1 MLEESLLVINIWYP
15 GSEDGCIDAG
25 DAKLDARSN
34 ILASQDLMMDV
45 SDVDTAT
52 VESKAAD
59 ATTMSPTTSTSS
71 DASRNQDQSE
81 SQFVFQEQAPA
92 TSDSTPPSLQ
102 QTSTAKSPPIPEAT
116 SATYSGY
123 GLQGQFLQGCST
135 VDDTEV
141 RSEEGQSCQQLELMG
156 KSVKSQYAHELSE
169 SRLYVEFPI
178 LS

>member
-1 MLEESLLVINIWYP
+1 
-15 GSEDGCIDAG
+15 
-25 DAKLDARSN
+25 
-34 ILASQDLMMDV
+34 MDV

-52 VESKAAD
+52 AESKAAD
-59 ATTMSPTTSTSS
+59 ATTMSPPTSTSS

-92 TSDSTPPSLQ
+92 TSDSTPPSLR

-135 VDDTEV
+135 A
-141 RSEEGQSCQQLELMG
+141 R
-156 KSVKSQYAHELSE
+156 
-169 SRLYVEFPI
+169 R
-178 LS
+178 

>member
-1 MLEESLLVINIWYP
+1 
-15 GSEDGCIDAG
+15 
-25 DAKLDARSN
+25 
-34 ILASQDLMMDV
+34 MDV

-116 SATYSGY
+116 NATYSGY
-123 GLQGQFLQGCST
+123 GFQEQFLQS
-135 VDDTEV
+135 VQLSMEDV
-141 RSEEGQSCQQLELMG
+141 RQGT
-156 KSVKSQYAHELSE
+156 SQ
-169 SRLYVEFPI
+169 RVVPQ
-178 LS
+178 